1 MTRIYFDNNATTMVE
16 EEVLQEMLPF
26 FCERYGNPASL
37 HWAGRE
43 VNSAVDS
50 ARAEVAA
57 LMGAAAKEIIFTASG
72 SEGDNLAIIGSCE
85 ALRSRGNHIITTAV
99 EHPAILDTCRWCER
113 NGYRVTYLPVDQY
126 GMIDLH
132 ELEQAI
138 DDSTILLS
146 IMWANNETGTIFPI
160 AEIGKIAQRHGVRFH
175 CDAVQAAGKTEI
187 DVNTIGVDLLTISGH
202 KIGAP
207 KGIGALYVRAG
218 TELCP
223 HIHGGHQEYGL
234 RSGTHNV
241 AGIVGLGVACRLA
254 RERLATDVAAIAA
267 LRDRLQQGITQRVEH
282 VQVNGHPEQR
292 LPGTLNI
299 SVAFVEGEGLLLH
312 LDMHGIAASSG
323 SACSSGSDG
332 ASHVLRAM
340 GVEDDLLQSSIR
352 FSLGRHNTAAEV
364 DEVVAVFADVV
375 TRLRTMSP
383 MLMDF
388 NAIDCDA
395 YVECAIEEDHH

>member
-1 MTRIYFDNNATTMVE
+1 MKRIYFDNNATTPVE
-16 EEVLQEMLPF
+16 EEVMAAMLPF
-26 FCERYGNPASL
+26 FTDNFGNPSSL

-43 VNSAVDS
+43 VKQVVDD

-57 LMGAAAKEIIFTASG
+57 LIGARSDEIVFTGGG

-85 ALRSRGNHIITTAV
+85 ALRAGGRHIITTAV
-99 EHPAILDTCRWCER
+99 EHPAVLDTCRWCEK
-113 NGYRVTYLPVDQY
+113 NGFRVTFLPVDRR
-126 GMIDLH
+126 GMINLRQ
-132 ELEQAI
+132 LERAI
-138 DDSTILLS
+138 DHDTILIS
-146 IMWANNETGTIFPI
+146 VMWANNETGTIFPI
-160 AEIGKIAQRHGVRFH
+160 AEIGEIASRYGVRFH
-175 CDAVQAAGKTEI
+175 CDAVQAAGKLAL
-187 DVNTIGVDLLTISGH
+187 DVNAAGVDLLTISGH

-207 KGIGALYVRAG
+207 KGIGALYVRRG
-218 TELCP
+218 LELCP

-234 RSGTHNV
+234 RAGTHNV
-241 AGIVGLGVACRLA
+241 PGIVGLGVACRLA
-254 RERLATDVAAIAA
+254 RTRLAEEADTLAA

-323 SACSSGSDG
+323 SACSSGSEG

-340 GVEDDLLQSSIR
+340 GVKDDLLQSSIR

-375 TRLRTMSP
+375 ARLRAMSP

-388 NAIDCDA
+388 NGIECDT